1 MAIETDSNS
10 SKVFQELRHSLSAR
24 EKSSVADDGLRPAAV
39 LILLY
44 DKAGEPHVLLNKR
57 SQQVEHHKGEISF
70 PGGGRDPE
78 DVDFLA
84 TALREAHEEMGVEP
98 GDVTVIGELDDVVT
112 RTDFCVRVY
121 VGTISYPY
129 PFTPLPREV
138 AEVLEVPMSSLLDKA
153 NRREEARLVDGAL
166 QKSYSYAYKEHL
178 VYGATAMMLSQLIDV
193 YSSLEMVQRGS

>member
-10 SKVFQELRHSLSAR
+10 SKVFQALRDSLSAR

-121 VGTISYPY
+121 VGTIPYPY
-129 PFTPLPREV
+129 PFKPLPREV

-153 NRREEARLVDGAL
+153 NHREETRLVDGAL

-178 VYGATAMMLSQLIDV
+178 VYGATAMMVSQLIDV
-193 YSSLEMVQRGS
+193 YSSLETVRRGS

>member
-1 MAIETDSNS
+1 VTIETDDRS
-10 SKVFQELRHSLSAR
+10 SKIFQALRLSLSAR
-24 EKSSVADDGLRPAAV
+24 DKATASADGLRPAAV

-44 DKAGEPHVLLNKR
+44 DKSGEPHVLLNKR

-78 DVDFLA
+78 DADFLA
-84 TALREAHEEMGVEP
+84 TALREAHEEMGIEP

-121 VGTISYPY
+121 VGTIPYPY
-129 PFTPLPREV
+129 PFKPLPREV
-138 AEVLEVPMSSLLDKA
+138 AEVLEVPMSSLLERA
-153 NRREEARLVDGAL
+153 NWREEARLTDGAL

-178 VYGATAMMLSQLIDV
+178 VYGATAMMVRQLIDV
-193 YSSLEMVQRGS
+193 YSSLETVRRGS